1 MSNTQDVQLDK
12 DLINQLE
19 TLANEKQTDINNLI
33 KLILLENEEYKNP
46 SYLTTTKVSKNK
58 STFSTVIPAPIK
70 NKFNLSKGQVLFWDI
85 GDNQIII
92 TPDITRD
99 DLPETPSLEAGE
111 DILNDML
118 FNGNSKYSKVLKD
131 IFTELESNQE
141 DKTIIDNIYL
151 NYDGSNS
158 EEEYKKVITYLLD
171 YPLDITKHTI
181 LKEVQNK
188 IYNLD

>member
-1 MSNTQDVQLDK
+1 MSNTQDVQLDR

-111 DILNDML
+111 DILKDML

>member
-111 DILNDML
+111 DILKDML

>member
-33 KLILLENEEYKNP
+33 KLILLENEEYKNS

-58 STFSTVIPAPIK
+58 NTFSTVIPAPIK

-111 DILNDML
+111 DILKDML

-131 IFTELESNQE
+131 IFTEMESNKD

-151 NYDGSNS
+151 NYNGSNS

-171 YPLDITKHTI
+171 YPLDITKHSI

>member
-1 MSNTQDVQLDK
+1 MSNTQEVQLDK

-111 DILNDML
+111 DILKDML